1 MVFTGVLLST
11 YACTLDWGSEYT
23 LFHCC
28 LAAGIVGR
36 SAAVAG
42 HIAVGHTV
50 VGHTA
55 VGCIA
60 VGCIAVDH
68 IGSVEDIVGEK
79 RSWAAPVI
87 DRSVRSCR
95 RNEYLVNC
103 SAH

>member
-1 MVFTGVLLST
+1 M
-11 YACTLDWGSEYT
+11 
-23 LFHCC
+23 FHCC
-28 LAAGIVGR
+28 LAADIAGR

-42 HIAVGHTV
+42 HIAVGRTV

-68 IGSVEDIVGEK
+68 IGSVEGIVGEK
-79 RSWAAPVI
+79 RSWAAPVSG
-87 DRSVRSCR
+87 RSVRSCR

-103 SAH
+103 SVH